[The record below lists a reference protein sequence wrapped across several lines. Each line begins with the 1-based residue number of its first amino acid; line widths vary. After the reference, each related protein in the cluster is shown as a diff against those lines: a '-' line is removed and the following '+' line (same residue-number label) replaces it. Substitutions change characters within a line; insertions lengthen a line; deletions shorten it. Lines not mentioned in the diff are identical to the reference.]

1 MYNENEY
8 IAPRG
13 RLDDNALSKSAER
26 EQGAPWENSR
36 INCRGEEIAPK
47 DPRRSTFGL
56 EGYPLASVYSPIQH
70 FRNLYEPDE
79 ALMRGTLFTE
89 LDLPFVCGEIN
100 GGGGCCGK

>member
-1 MYNENEY
+1 MYNENEH
-8 IAPRG
+8 IAQRGSLGEQTLPRT
-13 RLDDNALSKSAER
+13 SER
-26 EQGAPWENSR
+26 EQSVPFGDAR
-36 INCRGEEIAPK
+36 INCKGEEITQQNPH
-47 DPRRSTFGL
+47 RSTWGL